1 MREYDNPYTPNAR
14 KRPLEVSGR
23 EEDLRM
29 FETLLRRVEKGRSA
43 QPMIV
48 TGLRGVGKTV
58 LLGMFREQA
67 RRNEKWVCVQLEAH
81 KNDNK
86 EFRLELGAKLRA
98 ALIEISPKAQW
109 DDTLRRV
116 AGILKSFTVSVST
129 AGEAQF
135 GFDIEALEGHAD
147 SQILSLDLADVLV
160 ALGEAAKSKNRCVVL
175 LIDEMQFLDS
185 VQLEAIIEALHK
197 VAQEDLPVT
206 LAGAALPQI
215 AELAGNAKSYAERLF
230 VFRQIGNLSR
240 TETYAALKEPAQ
252 DEDVS
257 YSIEALDKAHEI
269 TEGYPYF
276 IQELG
281 YAAWNVA
288 EGPVEIVEED
298 IERAVEVYEA
308 KLDSS
313 FFRVRLDRT
322 TDLEKSYMR
331 AMAELGPGPQKASTV
346 ADKLERKTSELGA
359 TRSRLIEKGMLYQ
372 PQHGYAAFTV
382 PHFDRFMKREIPAF
396 SVPQKKQKRQE

>member
-1 MREYDNPYTPNAR
+1 MLEYDNPYTPNAG

-29 FETLLRRVEKGRSA
+29 FETLLRRIEKGRSA
-43 QPMIV
+43 QPVII

-67 RRNEKWVCVQLEAH
+67 RRNKKWVSVQLEAH

-98 ALIEISPKAQW
+98 TLMEISPKAQW
-109 DDTLRRV
+109 DDVLRRA
-116 AGILKSFTVSVST
+116 AGVLKSFTLTVST
-129 AGEAQF
+129 AGEALF
-135 GFDIEALEGHAD
+135 GLDIEALEGHAD
-147 SQILSLDLADVLV
+147 SNVLSIDLADLFV
-160 ALGEAAKSKNRCVVL
+160 ALGEAAKSKNKCVVL

-185 VQLEAIIEALHK
+185 VQLEAIIEALHR
-197 VAQEDLPVT
+197 VTQEDLPVT
-206 LAGAALPQI
+206 LVGAALPQI

-230 VFRQIGNLSR
+230 VFRQIGNLSKM
-240 TETYAALKEPAQ
+240 ETYAALQRPA
-252 DEDVS
+252 EEENVS
-257 YSIEALDKAHEI
+257 YTSEALDKVYEL

-281 YAAWNVA
+281 YATWNVA
-288 EGPVEIVEED
+288 EGPEEIIKED
-298 IERAVEVYEA
+298 VGHAIKIYEA

-322 TDLEKSYMR
+322 TDLEKIYMR
-331 AMAELGPGPQKASTV
+331 AMAELGPDPHKASAV
-346 ADKLERKTSELGA
+346 AEILERKTSELGA

-372 PQHGYAAFTV
+372 TQHGYAAFTV
-382 PHFDRFMKREIPAF
+382 PHFDRFMKREIPVFA
-396 SVPQKKQKRQE
+396 VPQKKNKK